1 MHLAMVGQHDHMLA
15 IRLDRIFACRI
26 DHDRPVMAH
35 LLLQTRMAMIPIGA
49 RLDDRKLID
58 EGRFWFYDGEVD
70 SRYAI
75 YLERYHKHV
84 PVARTERQSVWLGK
98 RG

>member
-1 MHLAMVGQHDHMLA
+1 MIRRPPKSTRTDSLFPYTTLFRSMVGQHDHMLA
-15 IRLDRIFACRI
+15 IRLDRIYACRI

-58 EGRFWFYDGEVD
+58 EGRFWFDAGEAD

-75 YLERYHKHV
+75 ELERY
-84 PVARTERQSVWLGK
+84 Q
-98 RG
+98 